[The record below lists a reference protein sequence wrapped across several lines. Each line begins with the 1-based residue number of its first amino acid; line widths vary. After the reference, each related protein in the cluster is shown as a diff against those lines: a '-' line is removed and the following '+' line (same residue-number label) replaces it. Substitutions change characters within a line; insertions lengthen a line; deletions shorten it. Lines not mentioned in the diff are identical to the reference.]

1 MHNTSLTILVVE
13 DNAGDYGL
21 LELALK
27 RTDYYQSRLIRAETF
42 AEALDYLDNHTADII
57 LLDLSLPDM
66 WGVDTVR
73 RLKDH
78 VPATPII
85 VLTGYEDET
94 VGTEVVQA
102 GAQDYFVKGEFSGN
116 IMLRAIRY
124 AIERQRL
131 MLKELHS
138 NEERFRQVVSSI
150 SDHIYVSEIKE
161 DGQQVNLYLSPHIA
175 SLTGYPL
182 EKFAEDWHFWPST
195 VIYPDDRPIAALQA
209 SRLLKGKNSEVEYRL
224 LREDGEII
232 WVRDSARVKAENNTK
247 IIYGV
252 VSNITERKRLEDQ
265 LHQSQKMEAIG
276 RLAGGIAHDF
286 NNVLTIIT
294 GNCDFILK
302 SEDLPDHHRNDIEQI
317 RMAGQKAASLTQHL
331 LTFSRQQTLQLQLV
345 NLNQLV
351 SNMEPMLRRLL
362 PRTMKLTVALDPIL
376 GPVKADPGQFE
387 HAILNLVLNA
397 KDAMPDGGRLSIE
410 THHTVVDD
418 HYISRPGDINPGP
431 YVVLVISDTGIG
443 MTKETL
449 NQIFEPFF
457 TTKGVHKGTGL
468 GLSIVHG
475 VVKQS
480 GGQIFVESQPDHG
493 TTFKIYLPQS
503 LTDQTIKDSHEPG
516 DDTPYTNE
524 TILLIEPEDPI
535 RDLTRRILT
544 RYGYTV
550 LEAQN
555 GSEALHLA
563 EQSHHPIHLA
573 LTDVALPNGL
583 NADQLAKQLKSRYPQ
598 TKILFMSGYN
608 DNAVLYQDVI
618 TNDDAFLQ
626 KPFRDITLIQK
637 VRQLLDSN

>member
-1 MHNTSLTILVVE
+1 
-13 DNAGDYGL
+13 
-21 LELALK
+21 
-27 RTDYYQSRLIRAETF
+27 
-42 AEALDYLDNHTADII
+42 
-57 LLDLSLPDM
+57 
-66 WGVDTVR
+66 
-73 RLKDH
+73 
-78 VPATPII
+78 
-85 VLTGYEDET
+85 
-94 VGTEVVQA
+94 
-102 GAQDYFVKGEFSGN
+102 
-116 IMLRAIRY
+116 
-124 AIERQRL
+124 
-131 MLKELHS
+131 
-138 NEERFRQVVSSI
+138 
-150 SDHIYVSEIKE
+150 
-161 DGQQVNLYLSPHIA
+161 
-175 SLTGYPL
+175 
-182 EKFAEDWHFWPST
+182 
-195 VIYPDDRPIAALQA
+195 
-209 SRLLKGKNSEVEYRL
+209 
-224 LREDGEII
+224 
-232 WVRDSARVKAENNTK
+232 
-247 IIYGV
+247 
-252 VSNITERKRLEDQ
+252 
-265 LHQSQKMEAIG
+265 
-276 RLAGGIAHDF
+276 
-286 NNVLTIIT
+286 
-294 GNCDFILK
+294 
-302 SEDLPDHHRNDIEQI
+302 
-317 RMAGQKAASLTQHL
+317 
-331 LTFSRQQTLQLQLV
+331 
-345 NLNQLV
+345 
-351 SNMEPMLRRLL
+351 
-362 PRTMKLTVALDPIL
+362 MKLTVALDPIL